1 MTDTLPALPTGLVAK
16 ALLEDLDYEP
26 VEPEKVL
33 AGEPTT
39 GHQEL
44 GIWQGL
50 EVGVWE
56 MTPGSMRDVEVEEI
70 FIVIAGEATLTRQV
84 QGEDVAVELS
94 AGVVGHLEAGEE
106 NRWDVRVAL
115 RKIYLAP

>member
-1 MTDTLPALPTGLVAK
+1 MTDTPPTLPTGLVAK
-16 ALLEDLDYEP
+16 ALVENLDYEP
-26 VEPEKVL
+26 VEADKVL

-39 GHQEL
+39 GYREL

-84 QGEDVAVELS
+84 EGKDQSVELS
-94 AGVVGHLEAGEE
+94 PGVVGHLEAGEE